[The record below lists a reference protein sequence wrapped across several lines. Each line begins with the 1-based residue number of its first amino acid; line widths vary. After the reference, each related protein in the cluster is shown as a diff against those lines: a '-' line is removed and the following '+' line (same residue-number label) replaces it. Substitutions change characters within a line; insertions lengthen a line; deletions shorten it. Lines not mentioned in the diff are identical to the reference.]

1 MSSSTRSRSPPPTF
15 RRCGPRACIR
25 QKRCGT
31 SSGCGFS
38 APASVMTPM
47 RDPRPVGHPWTM
59 YWDHMN
65 GWGWTM
71 MTVWSLVWV
80 GFLGVIVWATV
91 HWVRTGSADAAVES
105 RSGRSPAE
113 LLDERLARGEIDV
126 DEYERRRAA
135 LSHGTN
141 RPPDDT

>member
-1 MSSSTRSRSPPPTF
+1 
-15 RRCGPRACIR
+15 
-25 QKRCGT
+25 
-31 SSGCGFS
+31 
-38 APASVMTPM
+38 
-47 RDPRPVGHPWTM
+47 M